1 MYNLTTP
8 HLIRNGISKWGISHW
23 NEEYIIKTDGDRHTD
38 ATPYGRPVSKHTSCT
53 YKEFFNEKEISQ
65 DDLRRGEEIIQNL
78 TDNYIT
84 KIDLLL
90 EKKEKDL
97 LEI

>member
-1 MYNLTTP
+1 MNT
-8 HLIRNGISKWGISHW
+8 NSFS
-23 NEEYIIKTDGDRHTD
+23 NRHIGVNSAD
-38 ATPYGRPVSKHTSCT
+38 ANAML
-53 YKEFFNEKEISQ
+53 KEFYNEKEISQ
-65 DDLRRGEEIIQNL
+65 DDLRRGEEIIQTL
-78 TDNYIT
+78 TDDYVT

>member
-1 MYNLTTP
+1 MFRVIIPELTEETRKD
-8 HLIRNGISKWGISHW
+8 LIKVAKSEAENSKVSIRNQ
-23 NEEYIIKTDGDRHTD
+23 RRD
-38 ATPYGRPVSKHTSCT
+38 ANAML
-53 YKEFFNEKEISQ
+53 KEFYNEKEISQ
-65 DDLRRGEEIIQNL
+65 DDLRRGEEIIQTL
-78 TDNYIT
+78 TDDYVT